1 MTLTRVVGKDRTA
14 RMPAEELAARR
25 TAAARTLVD
34 VGTGDARYAYVRASE
49 RPDWLVIGIDAL
61 DAPMGEIA
69 YRASRKPARG
79 GLDNLVLLR
88 GAIDALPEELRG
100 IADEVTVLLP
110 WGRLLE
116 GIVLADDDVL
126 TGLAALAQP
135 GARYEVVLNGEIW
148 EESLPARFEHL
159 PVPTPAYIAA
169 VVAPGCARAG
179 ITLGPAR
186 YLTAEEAKSLPTTW
200 ARKLGHGRAHPTFV
214 RVDGTRSA
222 ANRDS

>member
-1 MTLTRVVGKDRTA
+1 
-14 RMPAEELAARR
+14 
-25 TAAARTLVD
+25 
-34 VGTGDARYAYVRASE
+34 
-49 RPDWLVIGIDAL
+49 
-61 DAPMGEIA
+61 
-69 YRASRKPARG
+69 
-79 GLDNLVLLR
+79 
-88 GAIDALPEELRG
+88 
-100 IADEVTVLLP
+100 
-110 WGRLLE
+110 
-116 GIVLADDDVL
+116 
-126 TGLAALAQP
+126 
-135 GARYEVVLNGEIW
+135 VVLNGEIW

-169 VVAPGCARAG
+169 AVAPGCARAG

>member
-1 MTLTRVVGKDRTA
+1 MGKQVTE
-14 RMPAEELAARR
+14 MLK
-25 TAAARTLVD
+25 
-34 VGTGDARYAYVRASE
+34 GT
-49 RPDWLVIGIDAL
+49 
-61 DAPMGEIA
+61 
-69 YRASRKPARG
+69 
-79 GLDNLVLLR
+79 
-88 GAIDALPEELRG
+88 
-100 IADEVTVLLP
+100 
-110 WGRLLE
+110 LE

-126 TGLAALAQP
+126 SGLAALARP

-169 VVAPGCARAG
+169 AVAPGCARAG